1 MVPKTYTIDCQKSAY
16 FETEK
21 AIGFKVIS
29 GVTGKDCGFKWLPKS
44 RIIIMSGAEVG
55 NVDINRMAI
64 IVPSWLLK
72 ELVYS
77 GGKIRLECADITENA
92 G

>member
-1 MVPKTYTIDCQKSAY
+1 MAKAYTIDCQKSAY

-44 RIIIMSGAEVG
+44 RITIMSGAEVG
-55 NVDINRMAI
+55 NVDINRMS
-64 IVPSWLLK
+64 IVVPAWLLK
-72 ELVYS
+72 EIVFS
-77 GGKIRLECADITENA
+77 KGKNRLECANITENA